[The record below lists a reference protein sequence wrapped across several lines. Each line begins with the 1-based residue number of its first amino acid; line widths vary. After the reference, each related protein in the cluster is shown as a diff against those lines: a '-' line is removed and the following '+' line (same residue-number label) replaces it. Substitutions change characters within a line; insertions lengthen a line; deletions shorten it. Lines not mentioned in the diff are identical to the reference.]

1 MRKENGSMS
10 FRNLHGFNLFM
21 LGKQGWNF
29 ILRPHATITKIFKAK
44 YFPNGGF
51 LDAKLGHQPS
61 YTWCSI
67 FASHVLVKD
76 GVKWRIGDASSINL
90 WTNMHPFIPT
100 SPPLG
105 LENLMVSTLI
115 NHTHQTWRHD
125 ISEQIFD
132 ANVSRNIASMSLLN
146 LHDNDAMIWRLTKSG
161 EYSVK
166 SAYHHL
172 MESMTNNDH
181 LKVNGD
187 WNLVRNLQVPPKV
200 KHFIWK
206 ILTCCLPMRCNLR
219 SKGVTCPII
228 CSYCECNPENEFHI
242 LVWACVQRIWEAAMV
257 YGQLLLMMSKW
268 QNQQQHLYICHL
280 LEKLQSQSLQFLSE
294 WMHARR
300 RLEN

>member
-1 MRKENGSMS
+1 
-10 FRNLHGFNLFM
+10 
-21 LGKQGWNF
+21 
-29 ILRPHATITKIFKAK
+29 
-44 YFPNGGF
+44 
-51 LDAKLGHQPS
+51 
-61 YTWCSI
+61 
-67 FASHVLVKD
+67 
-76 GVKWRIGDASSINL
+76 
-90 WTNMHPFIPT
+90 MHPFIPT

-206 ILTCCLPMRCNLR
+206 ILRCCLPMRCNLR

-242 LVWACVQRIWEAAMV
+242 LV
-257 YGQLLLMMSKW
+257 
-268 QNQQQHLYICHL
+268 
-280 LEKLQSQSLQFLSE
+280 
-294 WMHARR
+294 
-300 RLEN
+300 